1 MQIYQAVLSSQAS
14 EHAARMIAMSNA
26 TENANELSGVLQLD
40 YNKARINLLNISKE
54 AETNEIERIALLS
67 ELAGLNGGAGII
79 FNDSI
84 YGPQTIISDFE
95 QWYTQAEQ
103 KNPVLQWLRQEITIS
118 QKQKQ
123 LNIALSLPRFDAGY
137 MSEKVAGEQF
147 QGIALGVS
155 IPLWENKNSY
165 RYAKAKNIAVMGM
178 EADTKL
184 QFYNEMKALHSKVAG
199 LQISVADYRKQLID
213 FNNTELLRKALD
225 MGEISLAEYFIEL
238 SVYYESINK
247 LLEMEKNLNM
257 AFAELN
263 QYL

>member
-1 MQIYQAVLSSQAS
+1 
-14 EHAARMIAMSNA
+14 
-26 TENANELSGVLQLD
+26 
-40 YNKARINLLNISKE
+40 
-54 AETNEIERIALLS
+54 
-67 ELAGLNGGAGII
+67 
-79 FNDSI
+79 
-84 YGPQTIISDFE
+84 
-95 QWYTQAEQ
+95 
-103 KNPVLQWLRQEITIS
+103 
-118 QKQKQ
+118 
-123 LNIALSLPRFDAGY
+123 
-137 MSEKVAGEQF
+137 
-147 QGIALGVS
+147 
-155 IPLWENKNSY
+155 
-165 RYAKAKNIAVMGM
+165 M